1 MMFDENALHW
11 FPMRVRH
18 ASLKRLETIMSRL
31 DGQEGIEGSYAP
43 TTFIRLNRTK
53 MDFAPVLLNY
63 VFVRSTFSKLVEVKS
78 NQEYFG
84 YLRFVMHPVYDA
96 KYERHGE
103 ALFISDK
110 QMTDYMRITKESNDK
125 IIFLNNLSYACK
137 PSQAVQIT
145 EGEFTGVVGR
155 IKRIG
160 GVRCVVMPI
169 GQELAPAIID
179 VPNKHLRYL
188 TDEELAAFEL

>member
-84 YLRFVMHPVYDA
+84 
-96 KYERHGE
+96 
-103 ALFISDK
+103 
-110 QMTDYMRITKESNDK
+110 
-125 IIFLNNLSYACK
+125 
-137 PSQAVQIT
+137 
-145 EGEFTGVVGR
+145 
-155 IKRIG
+155 
-160 GVRCVVMPI
+160 
-169 GQELAPAIID
+169 
-179 VPNKHLRYL
+179 HLRE
-188 TDEELAAFEL
+188 DALAHFEDFRVGGHFQGRRDAFFGIHIKCH